1 MKLSISQ
8 RHRTIIHHGH
18 TGVLLHQERC
28 FEQVNKYPLFALLNL
43 LSLVLL
49 FYYFLCPHSKRSFLV
64 SGNLVSIPLR
74 ETHSNGRSQQTT
86 QPTSQFPTLGFL
98 SSTTP
103 QMAGSGAGIWNA
115 FTTGQGFD
123 TGGLFSFGLFPS
135 VIYLL
140 VHNKKKTN
148 TQQCTTLGQVR
159 DRNFW
164 ILDIP
169 GTFFLFLFHSFGI
182 ERLSRKIPLP
192 PHTRSTT
199 GSLGFNR
206 SIHTQQTLASLLSLA
221 LFPNY
226 DDDNFLMTTFSTNR

>member
-1 MKLSISQ
+1 MGIPAFYCI
-8 RHRTIIHHGH
+8 RN
-18 TGVLLHQERC
+18 GVSNKSTNIPSSRC
-28 FEQVNKYPLFALLNL
+28 LICFLWFFF
-43 LSLVLL
+43 

-169 GTFFLFLFHSFGI
+169 GTFFLSFFVSFLRHKEAFSEDTLPTYKEHDWIARIQPKHTHTTNTRFASF
-182 ERLSRKIPLP
+182 
-192 PHTRSTT
+192 
-199 GSLGFNR
+199 LGLVPELR
-206 SIHTQQTLASLLSLA
+206 
-221 LFPNY
+221 
-226 DDDNFLMTTFSTNR
+226 RR